1 MVRRQSTENRG
12 CPSIIRCFVI
22 FMLLVTGAQASEM
35 TRAFL
40 DGIEFYKEEKF
51 AEAISAFSKIA
62 GSGVRNS
69 KLFYN
74 LGNAYLKNDDLGH
87 AVLWYERALTLTP
100 DDPDLRFNYEYAI
113 SQTKDKKEDKAI
125 SVFRIL
131 FFWKHLLSA
140 KAVQVTAII
149 LNVIF
154 WFIVILRMVQ
164 KKVKILKWP
173 GYLTLILALV
183 FTFTAFYN
191 YYETAYLRHAIILPS
206 QVPVRSG
213 LTDDSTELFVLHA
226 GTKVKIEKEHK
237 DFFRIYF
244 SEGKIGWI
252 RNDQLSVIRDH

>member
-1 MVRRQSTENRG
+1 
-12 CPSIIRCFVI
+12 
-22 FMLLVTGAQASEM
+22 MLLVTGAQASEM

-40 DGIEFYKEEKF
+40 DGIQFYKEEKF

-62 GSGVRNS
+62 ESGVRNS

-74 LGNAYLKNDDLGH
+74 LGNAYLKNGDIGH
-87 AVLWYERALTLTP
+87 AVLWYERALALTP

-113 SQTKDKKEDKAI
+113 SQVKDKKEDKDI

-131 FFWKHLLSA
+131 FFWKHFLSA

-154 WFIVILRMVQ
+154 WLIMIFRMVQ
-164 KKVKILKWP
+164 KKGRILKGP
-173 GYLTLILALV
+173 GYLLFLLALI
-183 FTFTAFYN
+183 FTMTAFYN
-191 YYETAYLRHAIILPS
+191 YYEAAYIRHAIILPS
-206 QVPVRSG
+206 QVSVRSG

-252 RNDQLSVIRDH
+252 RNDQLAVIRNH